1 MPEIAFEPQIWH
13 WVALGMVL
21 LILEIFTAGAVF
33 LGMGLAALGVAVLVW
48 LGPAMSW
55 QIQVVAFAVLAILS
69 VFAIRSFFKA
79 HPVESDQPLLNQ
91 RGQQYVGRVFTLGDP
106 IVNGEGKI
114 KVDDSIWK
122 IRGPDCEPGA
132 RVRVNGVDGVVLTV
146 EPVEA

>member
-1 MPEIAFEPQIWH
+1 MAEIAFEPQVWH

-55 QIQVVAFAVLAILS
+55 QMQILAFAVLAILS
-69 VFAIRSFFKA
+69 VFAIRSYFKA
-79 HPVESDQPLLNQ
+79 HPLKSDQPLLNQ
-91 RGQQYVGRVFTLGDP
+91 RGHQYVGRVFTLSDP
-106 IVNGEGKI
+106 IVNGQGKI

-122 IRGPDCEPGA
+122 IRGLDCESGA

-146 EPVEA
+146 EPADA